1 MGIDIVPF
9 GVYNVPIDN
18 KRKEMV
24 KMARRQIDRLRVP
37 TRLSKERTEDIKEVV
52 ENLRHMSEKSVLLMK
67 NAAEVLRVRDKM
79 EEKEKNPA

>member
-67 NAAEVLRVRDKM
+67 NAAEVLRVRDEM
-79 EEKEKNPA
+79 DGKEKNPA